1 MAKAKQEGSSS
12 LTSFH
17 ESSPGL
23 GSPYPWLRSPRS
35 EEGGLQLIELLGECA
50 SHVTTRCLHSVNTRL
65 EHISYLA
72 SPKGIVIQR
81 IASYFI
87 EAFAD
92 RMFKG
97 FTSLFCSKN
106 MMCSRNQ
113 NFVG

>member
-1 MAKAKQEGSSS
+1 MLSVIDGEGK
-12 LTSFH
+12 TRMEIFFNFI
-17 ESSPGL
+17 PGL

-50 SHVTTRCLHSVNTRL
+50 SHVTARCLHSVNTRL

-72 SPKGIVIQR
+72 SPKGTAIQQ

-92 RMFKG
+92 RMIKG
-97 FTSLFCSKN
+97 FTGLFCNKN
-106 MMCSRNQ
+106 MMCSR
-113 NFVG
+113 

>member
-1 MAKAKQEGSSS
+1 MAKAKQERKSS

-23 GSPYPWLRSPRS
+23 GSPYPWLRSPQS

-50 SHVTTRCLHSVNTRL
+50 SHVTARCLHSVNTCL

-72 SPKGIVIQR
+72 SPKGTVIQR

-87 EAFAD
+87 EAFANTIV
-92 RMFKG
+92 KG
-97 FTSLFCSKN
+97 FTGLCCSKN

>member
-1 MAKAKQEGSSS
+1 M
-12 LTSFH
+12 
-17 ESSPGL
+17 
-23 GSPYPWLRSPRS
+23 
-35 EEGGLQLIELLGECA
+35 IEIFGECA
-50 SHVTTRCLHSVNTRL
+50 SHVTAKCLHGVNTRL

-92 RMFKG
+92 RMLKG
-97 FTSLFCSKN
+97 FTGLFCSKN

-113 NFVG
+113 FRWMKVKFKTNPLG